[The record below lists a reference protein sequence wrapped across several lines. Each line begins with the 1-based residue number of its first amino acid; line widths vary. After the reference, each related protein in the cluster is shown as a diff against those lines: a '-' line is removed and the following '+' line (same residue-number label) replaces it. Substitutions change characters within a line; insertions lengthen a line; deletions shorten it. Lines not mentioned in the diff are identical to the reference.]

1 MKQLVFDIE
10 TNGIEDWSQL
20 SDLTDVYC
28 LSIFDRAENK
38 MYSFNNQVE
47 GDIQRGLDLL
57 STADEIIGHNIIG
70 FDIPALFKLF
80 GFGHPNV
87 TDTLIMSRCIYSDV
101 RNDDFKR
108 SNFDKSLIG
117 SHSLKAWGTRLNI
130 LKGTYGETSDWSAW
144 SREMEKYCMQDV
156 RVTNA
161 LYIHL
166 DSKRPSEQMLKLE
179 HDFATYLRRQ
189 EYNGFPFDEKKAEQL
204 NKKLMERR
212 AELEAELQEVFEPT
226 VETLKSKWWV
236 NRNGDKFPTKKAMLE
251 SGYKATECF
260 QGDYK
265 TRTIPFNPNSR
276 DQIADR
282 LMKAGWKPA
291 HYDGKRPAINE
302 AVLKEIGSEQSEK
315 LLEYLLV
322 SKRLGAISEGAQAWL
337 SSVKNGRIHGSVNT
351 CGTVSGRCS
360 HQRPNL
366 GQIPSTN
373 APYGAECREL
383 FTAKEGSVLVGAD
396 ASGLELRCLAHYLH
410 PWDKGKYA
418 RIVTEGDV
426 HTSNQEA
433 AGLPSRAD
441 AKRFIYAWLYG
452 AGDAKIGSIVDG
464 CAVQGRILKENF
476 MKKNPAVKYL
486 TDAVTAKVKQSGV
499 LTGLDG
505 RQLPCRSPHS
515 ALNLLLQSAGA
526 VIMKQ
531 ALVEFVKSATKPYEM
546 HANVHDEVQ
555 FSCNKEDAETLG
567 QQFVDAIKKAGEVLN
582 FNCPLDGEYSI
593 GNNWKETH

>member
-1 MKQLVFDIE
+1 M
-10 TNGIEDWSQL
+10 
-20 SDLTDVYC
+20 
-28 LSIFDRAENK
+28 
-38 MYSFNNQVE
+38 
-47 GDIQRGLDLL
+47 
-57 STADEIIGHNIIG
+57 
-70 FDIPALFKLF
+70 
-80 GFGHPNV
+80 
-87 TDTLIMSRCIYSDV
+87 
-101 RNDDFKR
+101 
-108 SNFDKSLIG
+108 
-117 SHSLKAWGTRLNI
+117 
-130 LKGTYGETSDWSAW
+130 
-144 SREMEKYCMQDV
+144 
-156 RVTNA
+156 
-161 LYIHL
+161 
-166 DSKRPSEQMLKLE
+166 
-179 HDFATYLRRQ
+179 
-189 EYNGFPFDEKKAEQL
+189 
-204 NKKLMERR
+204 
-212 AELEAELQEVFEPT
+212 
-226 VETLKSKWWV
+226 
-236 NRNGDKFPTKKAMLE
+236 
-251 SGYKATECF
+251 
-260 QGDYK
+260 
-265 TRTIPFNPNSR
+265 
-276 DQIADR
+276 
-282 LMKAGWKPA
+282 
-291 HYDGKRPAINE
+291 
-302 AVLKEIGSEQSEK
+302 
-315 LLEYLLV
+315 
-322 SKRLGAISEGAQAWL
+322 
-337 SSVKNGRIHGSVNT
+337 
-351 CGTVSGRCS
+351 
-360 HQRPNL
+360 
-366 GQIPSTN
+366 
-373 APYGAECREL
+373 
-383 FTAKEGSVLVGAD
+383 FTAKEGNVLVGAD

-567 QQFVDAIKKAGEVLN
+567 QQFVDAIKKGERYFN

-593 GNNWKETH
+593 GTIGRKHTNA